1 MWAQLWDLLLLLV
14 SLRET
19 RVKGRLASLVWYP
32 FLLYY
37 HRKWSLFTSND
48 GCCFVVQENKWR
60 DKKVDIVMIKLEEK
74 KLIMRRDWVMH
85 N

>member
-19 RVKGRLASLVWYP
+19 RVKARLASLVLYP

-48 GCCFVVQENKWR
+48 GCCFVFQENKWR
-60 DKKVDIVMIKLEEK
+60 DKKVDIVIIKLEEK
-74 KLIMRRDWVMH
+74 KLIMRRDWMMH